1 MKEKEPKPEQ
11 QNSLKPKKPQKQSAF
26 LAAIKKH
33 YRWFVFIIVLSFAIA
48 FAFGLA
54 TELLVTQSI
63 IVCVSIIVVLIA
75 VAFIGDI
82 FAVAVAYADIG
93 NFNAMASRR
102 KRGAKM
108 SIRLIKNSDKVS
120 SILSDILGDV
130 CGIISG
136 AMGVALALVI
146 IDSGNFATFQQV
158 LIIALVNAVIAMT
171 AITAKSI
178 AKKIAIKNSTK
189 IVLFFGKV
197 LSYGRKR

>member
-1 MKEKEPKPEQ
+1 M
-11 QNSLKPKKPQKQSAF
+11 
-26 LAAIKKH
+26 
-33 YRWFVFIIVLSFAIA
+33 A

-82 FAVAVAYADIG
+82 FAVAVAYAEIG
-93 NFNAMASRR
+93 NFNAMASR
-102 KRGAKM
+102 KIRGAKT

-146 IDSGNFATFQQV
+146 IYNGEFTMIERG
-158 LIIALVNAVIAMT
+158 LIIALVNAVIAMV

-178 AKKIAIKNSTK
+178 AKKIAIKHSTK
-189 IVLFFGKV
+189 IVLFFGRL
-197 LSYGRKR
+197 LSIFKK